1 MISQLEEHIKHR
13 DYDQAKEVLP
23 LLKSLFHEQSEI
35 LITIDQLQIQLEQRD
50 PRSEKRLQQLK
61 QLLVG

>member
-1 MISQLEEHIKHR
+1 MISELEEHIKHQQ
-13 DYDQAKEVLP
+13 YDAAKEVLP

-35 LITIDQLQIQLEQRD
+35 LMTIDQLQKQLEQKD
-50 PRSEKRLQQLK
+50 PSSERQLQQLK

>member
-1 MISQLEEHIKHR
+1 MISQLEEHIKHH
-13 DYDQAKEVLP
+13 DYDQAKQMLP

-35 LITIDQLQIQLEQRD
+35 LITIDQLQAQLEQKD
-50 PRSEKRLQQLK
+50 PKSENGLQQLK

>member
-13 DYDQAKEVLP
+13 DYDQARQILP
-23 LLKSLFHEQSEI
+23 MLKTLFHEQSEI
-35 LITIDQLQIQLEQRD
+35 LLTIDQLQTQLEQKD
-50 PRSEKRLQQLK
+50 PKSENGLQQLK

>member
-13 DYDQAKEVLP
+13 DYDQAKQVLP

-35 LITIDQLQIQLEQRD
+35 LITIDQLQAQLEQKTQRVKMGY
-50 PRSEKRLQQLK
+50 SN
-61 QLLVG
+61 